1 MRTYPRETDPKLV
14 NLTVIRE
21 RKRRRRLGLDPDTG
35 LPPVLQ
41 SPSEPPELPKS
52 PASGSSPLGDVVDGI
67 VVKDSDQGQ
76 EPGLGVLPGMDPEP
90 GSVPGPESPTAS
102 PGGQELDSGV
112 QIDPAA
118 ALEDPSEQL
127 RSPGVDLSPEA
138 DSETLFGSESSDS
151 GR

>member
-1 MRTYPRETDPKLV
+1 MRTYPRETDSKLV

-41 SPSEPPELPKS
+41 SPSEPPEFPKS
-52 PASGSSPLGDVVDGI
+52 LASGAGLLGEVVDGI
-67 VVKDSDQGQ
+67 VVKDSDQDQ
-76 EPGLGVLPGMDPEP
+76 EPGSEAPPSTDPDS
-90 GSVPGPESPTAS
+90 GSAPGPESPTAS
-102 PGGQELDSGV
+102 PGGQELASGA
-112 QIDPAA
+112 QIGPVA

-127 RSPGVDLSPEA
+127 RSPGVDLSPEV